1 MGMVA
6 RKSHPD
12 AHVTMEHPMS
22 VTSPILSQFSDALSD
37 LASGARGFVAGVRTE
52 SGHLLSGVLW
62 RRDAVVVSEQSLP
75 DSAEYEVRVADRSVK
90 AKLAGRDQ
98 GTNVA
103 VLKLES
109 DIPAALP
116 QFSEVKVGAL
126 ALVLGASDEGVSARL
141 ALVRSVSGAWESAA
155 GGAIDRRIV
164 LDTAIRSDEGGPV
177 LAADGTILGISTH
190 GARRQTLVIP
200 ASTVGKAVGVLLE
213 KGTVERGWLGVAL
226 RPVALPE
233 PLRPDAGQRVG
244 LMVMDVAGDSP
255 AQKAG
260 IVAGDIILSAAGMP
274 VSRFGSLTRQ
284 LGPAS
289 IGKHVELRVARAGAF
304 VMANVTIESRKPA

>member
-1 MGMVA
+1 
-6 RKSHPD
+6 
-12 AHVTMEHPMS
+12 MS
-22 VTSPILSQFSDALSD
+22 VTSPILSQFSEALSA
-37 LASGARGFVAGVRTE
+37 LAAGARAFAAGVQTE
-52 SGHLLSGVLW
+52 SGHQLSGVLW
-62 RRDAVVVSEQSLP
+62 RPNAVVVSEQNLP
-75 DSAEYEVRVADRSVK
+75 ESTEYEVRVAGGSAK

-109 DIPAALP
+109 DLASALP
-116 QFSEVKVGAL
+116 EFAEAKVGAL
-126 ALVLGASDEGVSARL
+126 ALVIGAADEGVSARL
-141 ALVRSVSGAWESAA
+141 AIVRSVSGAWESVA

-164 LDTAIRSDEGGPV
+164 LDTMIRSEEGGPV
-177 LAADGTILGISTH
+177 LAADGKILGISTQ

-200 ASTVGKAVGVLLE
+200 ASTVEKAVGVLLE

-233 PLRPDAGQRVG
+233 SLRPDAGQRVG
-244 LMVMDVAGDSP
+244 LMVMEVGGDSP

-260 IVAGDIILSAAGMP
+260 IVSGDIILSAGGLA
-274 VSRFGSLTRQ
+274 VSRFGSFTRQ

-289 IGKHVELRVARAGAF
+289 IGKNVELRLARAGAF
-304 VMANVTIESRKPA
+304 VTANVTIEPRKPA